1 MIIKK
6 KTSKVAF
13 AFSIINYMGII
24 AGLYAALF
32 LYPNDKQSIGTIK
45 FFEGIAFIIYPI
57 LVFGSSQALINFQA
71 KVSDHLKNKI
81 FNLSLLTV
89 LLTSLFFLLLIFIV
103 SQFIKSQHYNVLYFA
118 FSIAVCKA
126 FLEIFKKKGLIERK
140 ITLLTIFE
148 TIATRLSIPVLFYLL
163 ILNKISF
170 DFLLQFY
177 IIIFIVVTV
186 LSGLY
191 LNKYFKKILNL
202 NFSELFTEI
211 PKKKYLNYSL
221 YALAGSLGII
231 LVTKLDSIIIPIFLT
246 TEDNGN
252 FNIAASLVAAI
263 AVPANGI
270 FTIYT
275 PVISKYFAENNLKTL
290 NIKYKEISIFLFFIG
305 ILMYSCLFV
314 GVENLFL
321 LLSTSQELTKT
332 VPLIL
337 ILGVG
342 ILINMGTG
350 FNTEI
355 ITYSNKFKFNLFAI
369 TILITSNLILNI
381 FFLYFL
387 KLGVNYVAIASLI
400 SILIFNL
407 VKLIF
412 IYKKFKLTPFNRNYF
427 GLFITSISVLIFV
440 YLIPNTINIF
450 FNLVAKISLCLSLN
464 FLLIYRLNFVKQF
477 NDLINK
483 FILK

>member
-6 KTSKVAF
+6 TSKGAF
-13 AFSIINYMGII
+13 AFSVINYLGTI

-32 LYPNDKQSIGTIK
+32 FYPNDKQSIGTIK
-45 FFEGIAFIIYPI
+45 FYEGIAFIIYPI
-57 LVFGSSQALINFQA
+57 LVFGSSQALINFHA
-71 KVSDHLKNKI
+71 KLSGSLKNKI

-89 LLTSLFFLLLIFIV
+89 LLTSLFFLLLIFIL
-103 SQFIKSQHYNVLYFA
+103 SQFINPQQYKVFYFS

-126 FLEIFKKKGLIERK
+126 FIEIFKKKAIIERK
-140 ITLLTIFE
+140 ITILTIFE
-148 TIATRLSIPVLFYLL
+148 NIATRLSIPILFYLL

-170 DFLLQFY
+170 DFLLQLY
-177 IIIFIVVTV
+177 ILIFIVVTV

-191 LNKYFKKILNL
+191 LNKYFKEIFNL
-202 NFSELFTEI
+202 KFNQLFTEI
-211 PKKKYLNYSL
+211 PKKVYFNYSMF
-221 YALAGSLGII
+221 ALAGSLGVI

-252 FNIAASLVAAI
+252 FNIAAILVAAI
-263 AVPANGI
+263 AVPANGL
-270 FTIYT
+270 FAIYT

-290 NIKYKEISIFLFFIG
+290 NVKYKEISIFLFFIG

-321 LLSTSQELTKT
+321 LLSTSQELLKS

-355 ITYSNKFKFNLFAI
+355 ISYSKKFKFNLFAI
-369 TILITSNLILNI
+369 TILIASNLILNI

-387 KLGVNYVAIASLI
+387 KLGINYVAIASLI
-400 SILIFNL
+400 SITLFNL

-412 IYKKFKLTPFNRNYF
+412 IYKKFKLFPFNRNYF
-427 GLFITSISVLIFV
+427 GLFITSISVLFFV
-440 YLIPNTINIF
+440 NYIPNTINIF
-450 FNLVAKISLCLSLN
+450 FNLVAKITLCLSLN

>member
-6 KTSKVAF
+6 KTSKSAF
-13 AFSIINYMGII
+13 AFSVINYLGTI
-24 AGLYAALF
+24 AGIYAALF
-32 LYPNDKQSIGTIK
+32 FYPNDKQNIGTIK
-45 FFEGIAFIIYPI
+45 FFEGIAYIISPI
-57 LVFGSSQALINFQA
+57 LVFGSSQALINFNA
-71 KVSDHLKNKI
+71 KATGSLKNKI

-89 LLTSLFFLLLIFIV
+89 LLTSSFFLLLIFIV
-103 SQFIKSQHYNVLYFA
+103 SQFIKTQQYNILYLA
-118 FSIAVCKA
+118 FSVAVCKA

-140 ITLLTIFE
+140 ITFLTIFE
-148 TIATRLSIPVLFYLL
+148 IIASKLSIPVLFYLL

-170 DFLLQFY
+170 DFLIQLY
-177 IIIFIVVTV
+177 ILIFIVATV

-191 LNKYFKKILNL
+191 LNKYFKKVFNV
-202 NFSELFTEI
+202 NFNKLFTEI
-211 PKKKYLNYSL
+211 PKKEYLNYSL
-221 YALAGSLGII
+221 YALAGSFGII

-270 FTIYT
+270 FSIYT
-275 PVISKYFAENNLKTL
+275 PVISKYFAENNLTTL

-321 LLSTSQELTKT
+321 LLSTSQELIKT

-355 ITYSNKFKFNLFAI
+355 ISYSSKFKFNLLAI
-369 TILITSNLILNI
+369 SILIGSNLILNI

-400 SILIFNL
+400 SISLFNL

-412 IYKKFKLTPFNRNYF
+412 IYKKFRLFPFNRNYF
-427 GLFITSISVLIFV
+427 GLVITSISVLIFV
-440 YLIPNTINIF
+440 HFIPNTINIF
-450 FNLVAKISLCLSLN
+450 FNLVAKITLCLSLN

-477 NDLINK
+477 NELINK
-483 FILK
+483 FIIK

>member
-103 SQFIKSQHYNVLYFA
+103 SQFIKPQHYNVLYFA

-191 LNKYFKKILNL
+191 LNKYFKKILNV
-202 NFSELFTEI
+202 NFNALFTEI

-412 IYKKFKLTPFNRNYF
+412 IYKKFKLSPFNRNYF